1 MVTRIMNV
9 DKTEDVMDS
18 QIPEMSHNNYDQV
31 DHVDHV
37 DHVDQVDHVDHVGC
51 SVYGSRD
58 IGR

>member
-9 DKTEDVMDS
+9 IKTEDVMDS

-31 DHVDHV
+31 D
-37 DHVDQVDHVDHVGC
+37 QVDHVDHGGC
-51 SVYGSRD
+51 SVYESSD